1 MIYSMTGFGKA
12 SKETSEYVIRVEV
25 KTLNSKFTDI
35 FCRLPKSLS
44 SKEIEFR
51 NYLTQQLERGKIEL
65 GIQIHKNPNQEVV
78 NSSLFHASTIQAY
91 FKELKSIA
99 ESASVDSLNETQ
111 LFLQTLN
118 LPNAMLT
125 DASNE
130 NEEEFENLANL
141 VFEAIKEA
149 TAECKSF
156 RLREGKVVEEKFKE
170 YIQNI
175 SNGLDEIIEQDKKRI
190 PNLRERLHKSISE
203 LKNADEFDS
212 NRFEQEVIYYIE
224 KIDISE
230 EKVRLKTHLNYF
242 HDVLKEGNG
251 KKLNFLSQEIG
262 REINTIGSKAND
274 SVIQRLVVNMKDEL
288 EKIKEQTANV
298 L

>member
-12 SKETSEYVIRVEV
+12 TKETNDYIIRVEL

-65 GIQIHKNPNQEVV
+65 GIQVQKNPNQEVV
-78 NSSLFHASTIQAY
+78 STSLFHAPTIQAY
-91 FKELKSIA
+91 FQELKHIA
-99 ESASVDSLNETQ
+99 EQANVSQLNETQ

-118 LPNAMLT
+118 LPNAVLS
-125 DASNE
+125 DSSSE
-130 NEEEFENLANL
+130 NEEEFEKLTQAVMDAL
-141 VFEAIKEA
+141 KEA
-149 TAECKSF
+149 TEECKAF

-170 YIQNI
+170 YIQHI
-175 SNGLDEIIEQDKKRI
+175 AQGLEEIVEQDKKRI
-190 PNLRERLHKSISE
+190 PNLREKLHKSISE
-203 LKNADEFDS
+203 LKNSDEFDS